1 MITTSKKLKKL
12 ILEEERTVEKIAELQ
27 AFLKEIREA
36 RKREEDAEILKSIR
50 GLKLGARDLFDL
62 LSGIQDGTV
71 SMEVRDLLLENTEDT
86 DEENSGGKDEE
97 SLREPEDTP
106 AAEDFHAD
114 GGQEPGSEVR
124 SDETED
130 ISL

>member
-1 MITTSKKLKKL
+1 M
-12 ILEEERTVEKIAELQ
+12 EKIAELQ

-71 SMEVRDLLLENTEDT
+71 SMEVRDLLLDNTEDA
-86 DEENSGGKDEE
+86 DEENKGEIGGERLEEQENTPADEDVHE
-97 SLREPEDTP
+97 DTWKEPVPED
-106 AAEDFHAD
+106 H
-114 GGQEPGSEVR
+114 
-124 SDETED
+124 SDETD
-130 ISL
+130 DMNL

>member
-1 MITTSKKLKKL
+1 M
-12 ILEEERTVEKIAELQ
+12 EKIAELQ

-71 SMEVRDLLLENTEDT
+71 SMEVRNLLLENTEDT
-86 DEENSGGKDEE
+86 DEENSGGKDGER
-97 SLREPEDTP
+97 LGEPEDTP
-106 AAEDFHAD
+106 AAEGFHAD
-114 GGQEPGSEVR
+114 SGGEASSEIR
-124 SDETED
+124 SDETD
-130 ISL
+130 DLGL